1 MGLHK
6 TLPATIAS
14 LAKWSID
21 TKVSKTTTSNFP
33 WPHNLSA
40 DLSYDELQI
49 KQRCLWGLQIPQLT
63 PSYTCSIPNTHEE
76 SLYTSSGYCCG
87 WSRSWSKLTDWLIDL
102 SMALSCLMACYSFV
116 LVLEWLLTVGMP
128 SNWLCLKE
136 SYDPCGNWNNWVCFL
151 LEVLLAFTQN

>member
-21 TKVSKTTTSNFP
+21 TRVSKTTTSNFP

-40 DLSYDELQI
+40 VLSYDELQI

-63 PSYTCSIPNTHEE
+63 PYSTLCGRVLGSIYPY
-76 SLYTSSGYCCG
+76 SRVDTSILFHLLHT
-87 WSRSWSKLTDWLIDL
+87 RRI
-102 SMALSCLMACYSFV
+102 
-116 LVLEWLLTVGMP
+116 LVHQLRL
-128 SNWLCLKE
+128 
-136 SYDPCGNWNNWVCFL
+136 FL
-151 LEVLLAFTQN
+151 LVILELFNNDWSVDWFVYGPFLFNGMLFLCFGFGMASHCWHAK